1 MEPEA
6 KKPKL
11 DTDYISEQD
20 NSEISKKKEAFTDVK
35 TDKEISISS
44 GADHVTEKTSQDT
57 GNLKFVKE
65 DDVGILC
72 YISDLP
78 GCHGVIKQRYF

>member
-11 DTDYISEQD
+11 DTDYISEQ
-20 NSEISKKKEAFTDVK
+20 NNTEISKKKEAFTDVK

-44 GADHVTEKTSQDT
+44 GADHEKTSQDT